1 MNPLLIYHSNFMQGY
16 EYLGLRTNL
25 DLKLSQGQKP
35 KNKHHDMAYMPLSD
49 IDKIR
54 ETDDYK
60 LQEDAWKRV
69 VTHD

>member
-1 MNPLLIYHSNFMQGY
+1 
-16 EYLGLRTNL
+16 
-25 DLKLSQGQKP
+25 LKLSQGQKP